1 MGSRGPRSDCGPV
14 FVLASKTAITYSPQL
29 SFPPVSTT
37 LLSRQLSFPPIST
50 TLLPSRLN
58 NSFVSTTLLPSYLD
72 NSPSLLFDKSPSLLS
87 RQLSTLPQAKR
98 SSLRN
103 QPYVPSKAFVE
114 IVHLAAR
121 DARCTL
127 DVKVGQSGL
136 NTIQLPIA
144 TSNPP
149 TFQQTHSKLRTPK
162 EQGQGLWIPLR
173 ADELENNLLNLK
185 HSRFLDTAGA
195 YIFSMLREPSGEAV
209 TAHYDKPRDAQLA
222 ATAMTLADSLK
233 QEETEDDIVW
243 FERLRNWVA
252 SNRLMRPGRGDNDP
266 GEPWMAMRVP
276 LPPRTGS
283 NLAMF
288 SVKTPT
294 QPNWTFGMKRPPI
307 LCTLPSIKIVGPLN
321 LFLQRIFRP
330 GIDKESPTTSYPTL
344 GSNLW
349 YAANMTSIQAECDAV
364 TDLNDMK
371 DPLDIT
377 LAVQWWKYSLK
388 FEGKI
393 QHRNLLAEFPQLQD
407 DLDAGRYEGE
417 RHDAIT
423 SFGEAPFGILFGAGG
438 PGSGKTSFAIGVVKA
453 IISRPHEAAK
463 QRQPS
468 RQGPSTQVPTN
479 SAWARVFA
487 AAKAKEASTQDS
499 RTAVVAWTA
508 AQNNSVDY
516 AVHRLHDACPGKTIC
531 RALPYQIEL
540 SNVLVDDPSPP
551 KMIDMDSVGYAAS
564 QDKQL
569 AAHVNQHRVKSFEAR
584 SPSVCFGTISS
595 LAKVIAHKDKDEW
608 REYHDAMI
616 QRQRDPEMFKLKHKY
631 HLGVARKLLK
641 AAAQACDVVCGTP
654 VALSQLANQTDWK
667 PDFVVLNDAARMRES
682 VSAILLST
690 FPRSA
695 CLFIGDTSQVPCKS
709 LVKGDSKA
717 KTISGRQR
725 TVSLLARVESMGRL
739 NFSLRKTQRA

>member
-72 NSPSLLFDKSPSLLS
+72 NSPSLLFDKSPSPCLDNSQHYHKPNEAL
-87 RQLSTLPQAKR
+87 
-98 SSLRN
+98 
-103 QPYVPSKAFVE
+103 FE
-114 IVHLAAR
+114 ISHTFLA
-121 DARCTL
+121 
-127 DVKVGQSGL
+127 
-136 NTIQLPIA
+136 IQLPIA

-508 AQNNSVDY
+508 AQNNS
-516 AVHRLHDACPGKTIC
+516 
-531 RALPYQIEL
+531 IEL

-616 QRQRDPEMFKLKHKY
+616 QRQRDPEMFKLKHKN